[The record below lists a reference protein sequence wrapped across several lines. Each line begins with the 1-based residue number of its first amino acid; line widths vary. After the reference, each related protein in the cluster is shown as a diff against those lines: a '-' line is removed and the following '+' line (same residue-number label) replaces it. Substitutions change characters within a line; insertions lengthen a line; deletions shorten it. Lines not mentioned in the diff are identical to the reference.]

1 MSFRPV
7 IHNKPPPI
15 YVYFHNFWNGFIE
28 KTDAIN
34 ITFFMKLLEKVYERP
49 IHIARTPSEAS
60 ILIES
65 IFGAESHVYY
75 KKWAATILFTG
86 ESNYYDFPHVDKFDC
101 VLGFEETGG
110 KFVKCPLYVLFLIS
124 NPTIM
129 RQLTGDM
136 GVAPSRDAVN
146 TIIPPNKA
154 SVIISNVHGTER
166 LSFLENLEKK
176 MPVNYG
182 GKYKNNIGNIVS
194 GHCNSP
200 EMTDFY
206 RRGKFAITM
215 ENGNQPYYITEK
227 IVNGF
232 RSGVIPV
239 YWGSVNI
246 GQYFNP
252 RRFLQLKSASQE
264 DMDELANRMVSM
276 TNQEYFDMI
285 NEPILARPINDVCD
299 EILES
304 VKKILTSSTSSSSSV
319 GSLTSSSV

>member
-1 MSFRPV
+1 MSV
-7 IHNKPPPI
+7 IHKPPPPPPPI

-28 KTDAIN
+28 KTDAIDV
-34 ITFFMKLLEKVYERP
+34 TFFVKLLEKVYERP
-49 IHIARTPSEAS
+49 IHIARTPREANV
-60 ILIES
+60 LIES
-65 IFGAESHVYY
+65 IFGKESHVYY

-110 KFVKCPLYVLFLIS
+110 KFVKCPLYILFLIS
-124 NPTIM
+124 NLKIM
-129 RQLTGDM
+129 RQLTGGT
-136 GVAPSRDAVN
+136 GVSPSGDAATN

-154 SVIISNVHGTER
+154 SVVISNVHGIER

-215 ENGNQPYYITEK
+215 ENGSQPYYITEK

-239 YWGSVNI
+239 YWGSANI
-246 GQYFNP
+246 SQYFNP
-252 RRFLQLKSASQE
+252 RRFLQLKSASQD
-264 DMDELANRMVSM
+264 DMDELINTMVSM
-276 TNQEYFDMI
+276 TNQEYIDMI
-285 NEPILARPINDVCD
+285 SEPILARPINEVCD

-304 VKKILTSSTSSSSSV
+304 VKKILTSSPM
-319 GSLTSSSV
+319 

>member
-1 MSFRPV
+1 MSFYPV

-49 IHIARTPSEAS
+49 IHISQTPREAS
-60 ILIES
+60 VLIES
-65 IFGAESHVYY
+65 IFGTESHIHY
-75 KKWAATILFTG
+75 KKWDATILFTG

-110 KFVKCPLYVLFLIS
+110 KFVKCPLYILFLVS
-124 NPTIM
+124 NPKIM
-129 RQLTGDM
+129 QQLT
-136 GVAPSRDAVN
+136 AESTASRDAEN
-146 TIIPPNKA
+146 TIIPPNNA
-154 SVIISNVHGTER
+154 SVVLSNVHGIER

-182 GKYKNNIGNIVS
+182 GKYKNNIGNVVS

-206 RRGKFAITM
+206 KKGKFAITM
-215 ENGNQPYYITEK
+215 ENGSQPYYITEK

-252 RRFLQLKSASQE
+252 RRFLQLKSGSQE

-285 NEPILARPINDVCD
+285 CEPILARPINDVCE

-304 VKKILTSSTSSSSSV
+304 VKKILTSSPMSSV
-319 GSLTSSSV
+319 GSLTSSSS